1 MADMLRIGSRESPLA
16 LVQTRRVMDMLT
28 RQWPDLT
35 LSLSTYKTQGDLVL
49 DTSLSQVGDKG
60 LFVKELEVA
69 LLNGEIDIAIHS
81 LKDMPG
87 EQPLGLALQ
96 SIGEREDPRDVLIT
110 PGHVVFPFLP
120 QGAVIGT
127 SSLRRI
133 AQFKRLRGDVDY
145 QTIRG
150 NLNTRLKKME
160 DGQYQGIILAA
171 AGVHRLGWATRI
183 AQYFDPVTES
193 IPAVGQGILAVE
205 FRQDDARVA
214 PWLAPLENPQVASA
228 MASERAFL
236 KTLQG
241 GCQVPLG
248 AYAKPIAD
256 SDGFT
261 LYGIVLDLEGQRC
274 YRESMPFSSANAVSV
289 GQQVAQSLIDAGA
302 NDILAELAKG

>member
-1 MADMLRIGSRESPLA
+1 
-16 LVQTRRVMDMLT
+16 
-28 RQWPDLT
+28 LT
-35 LSLSTYKTQGDLVL
+35 LSLTTYKTQGDLVL

-69 LLNGEIDIAIHS
+69 LLQGEIDIAIHS

-87 EQPLGLALQ
+87 EQPAGLALQ

-110 PGHVVFPFLP
+110 PGHILFQFLP
-120 QGAVIGT
+120 EAAVVGT

-133 AQFKRLRGDVDY
+133 AQFKRLRGDVSY
-145 QTIRG
+145 ETIRG

-160 DGQYQGIILAA
+160 DGLYQGIILAA

-183 AQYFDPVTES
+183 AQYFDPVEQC

-214 PWLAPLENPQVASA
+214 EWLMPLEVSQVNTVM
-228 MASERAFL
+228 MAERAFL

-248 AYAKPIAD
+248 AYAKPMPED
-256 SDGFT
+256 SGAFM
-261 LYGIVLDLEGQRC
+261 LHGIILDLEGVRY
-274 YRESMPFSSANAVSV
+274 YRASQPFKAETALTV
-289 GQQVAQSLIDAGA
+289 GTAMAHQLMDAGGR
-302 NDILAELAKG
+302 DVLAELALR